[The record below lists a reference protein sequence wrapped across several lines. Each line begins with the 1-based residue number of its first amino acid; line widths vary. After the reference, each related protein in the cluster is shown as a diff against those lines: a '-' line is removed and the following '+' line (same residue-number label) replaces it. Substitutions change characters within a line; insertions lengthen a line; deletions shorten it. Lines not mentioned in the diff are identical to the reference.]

1 MIKLGCF
8 IFVFFLL
15 ASGYA
20 TVNGFRR
27 CIEGDLSIS
36 NGIEIENN
44 YSSVQCP
51 EMSNNC
57 QRIRLNLLID
67 DGLGKII
74 LYCN

>member
-8 IFVFFLL
+8 IFVFFCLL
-15 ASGYA
+15 LDAI
-20 TVNGFRR
+20 VNGFRR

-57 QRIRLNLLID
+57 QRIRVNLLID
-67 DGLGKII
+67 DGLGKIM
-74 LYCN
+74 LCCN